1 MRLVIDMKVTDKT
14 QTKVKFS
21 EVLEGQTF
29 FYEGG
34 ILYMRVRPDD
44 FKNVEY
50 NVVSLGNGLLS
61 RFQAY
66 AEVIPCTSEVIV
78 TERGRDL

>member
-1 MRLVIDMKVTDKT
+1 MKVTDKT
-14 QTKVKFS
+14 QTKIKFS

-29 FYEGG
+29 FYESN
-34 ILYMRVRPDD
+34 ILYMRVRPHD

-50 NVVSLGNGLLS
+50 NAVCLGDGRLF
-61 RFQAY
+61 RFQEY
-66 AEVIPCTSEVIV
+66 AEVIPCISEVIV

>member
-1 MRLVIDMKVTDKT
+1 MKVTDKT
-14 QTKVKFS
+14 QTKIKFS

-34 ILYMRVRPDD
+34 ILYMRVRPYD

-50 NVVSLGNGLLS
+50 NAVSLGDGL
-61 RFQAY
+61 Y
-66 AEVIPCTSEVIV
+66 
-78 TERGRDL
+78 RDFKRMQKSYLVLLR